1 MPFALSAEQSRG
13 APGSKVPRVLVSEGK
28 IMIQTDRMTRTA
40 REVYIVGLRNA
51 HAMEMQ
57 ARELMERQSER
68 LADYP
73 EVLEKVKAHLSET
86 NEQLLRIER
95 CLDDLGE
102 STSTLKDAAQSVIAN
117 MMAMGHSIAGDEI
130 LKNTFANNAFENFEI
145 AAYRSLLILGDA
157 AGDRGGRPQLEQSL
171 EEEERMA
178 SWVAANVEK
187 VTLEHLQHATQA
199 ASA

>member
-1 MPFALSAEQSRG
+1 MSLQ
-13 APGSKVPRVLVSEGK
+13 V
-28 IMIQTDRMTRTA
+28 MIQTDRMTRTA

-51 HAMEMQ
+51 HAMEIQ

-95 CLDDLGE
+95 YLDDLGE
-102 STSTLKDAAQSVIAN
+102 STSTLKDTAQSVIAN

>member
-1 MPFALSAEQSRG
+1 
-13 APGSKVPRVLVSEGK
+13 
-28 IMIQTDRMTRTA
+28 
-40 REVYIVGLRNA
+40 
-51 HAMEMQ
+51 MEIQ

-68 LADYP
+68 LSDYP

-86 NEQLLRIER
+86 NEQLDRLER
-95 CLDDLGE
+95 CLEELGE
-102 STSTLKDAAQSVIAN
+102 STSALKDTTESVIAN

-145 AAYRSLLILGDA
+145 AVYRSLLILADA
-157 AGDRGGRPQLEQSL
+157 AGHSSARPRLEQSL

-187 VTLEHLQHATQA
+187 VTVEHLQHATREA
-199 ASA
+199 AA

>member
-1 MPFALSAEQSRG
+1 
-13 APGSKVPRVLVSEGK
+13 
-28 IMIQTDRMTRTA
+28 
-40 REVYIVGLRNA
+40 
-51 HAMEMQ
+51 MEMQ

-187 VTLEHLQHATQA
+187 VTLEHLQHANSGSECLIGKFIGTSTLTMGGRCLLQGDWRKKSAIKGLGCRRSTTLPETPQRA
-199 ASA
+199 AAPVS